1 MKATFRPR
9 LSGLTMKIG
18 GATFLAWLLLGRIEI
33 DVVQQYPFVLRPTS
47 DARGMT
53 ATSHRSRSHPTAIY
67 R

>member
-1 MKATFRPR
+1 MIYSARAEELLDEYMMANVR
-9 LSGLTMKIG
+9 YRDARGLGK
-18 GATFLAWLLLGRIEI
+18 
-33 DVVQQYPFVLRPTS
+33 VLRPTS